1 MHSQFKCAFFDF
13 FTFSRTINLKN
24 SRMVFKLLSI
34 FHFFINIHLVDGFI
48 GNYRLSTHLPVE
60 VKVALLHG
68 KVGKQTVRSVF

>member
-34 FHFFINIHLVDGFI
+34 FHF
-48 GNYRLSTHLPVE
+48 
-60 VKVALLHG
+60 LL
-68 KVGKQTVRSVF
+68 TFT